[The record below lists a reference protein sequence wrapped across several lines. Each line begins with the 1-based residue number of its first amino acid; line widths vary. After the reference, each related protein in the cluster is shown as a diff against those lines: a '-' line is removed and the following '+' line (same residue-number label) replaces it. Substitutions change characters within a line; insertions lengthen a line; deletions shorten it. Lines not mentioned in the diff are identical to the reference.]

1 MTTMAD
7 IKDIMDDVE
16 RARRMLGSFPVRDL
30 AERLRVRDLDARLKV
45 IHTSLKAV
53 WEDEDFYGETR
64 EGVLDDNAH
73 AMTWD
78 DLAGLAEDVEG
89 CRRMVGELV
98 DAILADAILQGRGMP
113 PKAEDLAE
121 TVDDRLCEVQSA
133 LEEWSDDMEEAGY
146 VTEEDGAKEASHG
159 MDGR

>member
-1 MTTMAD
+1 MTM
-7 IKDIMDDVE
+7 
-16 RARRMLGSFPVRDL
+16 P
-30 AERLRVRDLDARLKV
+30 
-45 IHTSLKAV
+45 
-53 WEDEDFYGETR
+53 
-64 EGVLDDNAH
+64 
-73 AMTWD
+73 MTWD
-78 DLAGLAEDVEG
+78 DLADLAADVER
-89 CRRMVGELV
+89 CRGMVGELV